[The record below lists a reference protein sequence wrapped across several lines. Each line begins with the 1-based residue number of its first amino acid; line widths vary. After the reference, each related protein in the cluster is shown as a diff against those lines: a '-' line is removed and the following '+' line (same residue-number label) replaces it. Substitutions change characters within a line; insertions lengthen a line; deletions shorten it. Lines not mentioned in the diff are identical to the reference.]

1 VAPSAEALAPDPS
14 RALSTEQ
21 RPRATRRVRA
31 GTPGADLRQQ
41 RASLLPEPRP
51 RAGLVRDPDDQR
63 ENDDLRQLF
72 MVPGNSREGA
82 PKPVP
87 PGGLGA
93 NESPI
98 LD

>member
-1 VAPSAEALAPDPS
+1 MSAHARSEDRR
-14 RALSTEQ
+14 RALD
-21 RPRATRRVRA
+21 A
-31 GTPGADLRQQ
+31 GFDIYLPKPVLADQLI
-41 RASLLPEPRP
+41 A
-51 RAGLVRDPDDQR
+51 AV
-63 ENDDLRQLF
+63 DDLRQLF
-72 MVPGNSREGA
+72 LVPGNSREGA